1 MSHDL
6 DQFAGHNPAITP
18 AKGWPFKRIVILTL
32 LIFVVQAALV
42 IILGEKKSPPV
53 RTAVNAPHFQLA
65 DDSSGLIALDDP
77 TLFALPHTN
86 NFGASIWLGSPTIT
100 TPSFAYTEPLQE
112 LPLDSASLAMNLR
125 VFLTTNDNATALPAF
140 KPEPEL
146 SAPEPILTAALN
158 GKTTMQIR
166 GELARRPLMPQPE
179 LSWITNLPSLTN
191 SDWVDHTHVQVVV
204 NEAGD
209 VVSVLY
215 KGTLLT
221 GAVFERNLDPK
232 NPYVFRLGRGEV
244 IPGWDQIFQMMKP
257 GSTWMVIVPPEL
269 AYGSRGRA
277 PRVPPDSTLVFEIQ
291 LLKVLREK

>member
-6 DQFAGHNPAITP
+6 DQFAGRNPAITP

-32 LIFVVQAALV
+32 LVFVVQGALV
-42 IILGEKKSPPV
+42 IILGEKKSAPV

-100 TPSFAYTEPLQE
+100 TPSFAYTEPLKE

-204 NEAGD
+204 NAAGD
-209 VVSVLY
+209 VVSAITIPSSSLVQVPVD
-215 KGTLLT
+215 T
-221 GAVFERNLDPK
+221 GGNQEAEALARKLRFAAAASPVMF
-232 NPYVFRLGRGEV
+232 G
-244 IPGWDQIFQMMKP
+244 QIIFNWHTVVTNGLSP
-257 GSTWMVIVPPEL
+257 
-269 AYGSRGRA
+269 A
-277 PRVPPDSTLVFEIQ
+277 PVAQ
-291 LLKVLREK
+291 